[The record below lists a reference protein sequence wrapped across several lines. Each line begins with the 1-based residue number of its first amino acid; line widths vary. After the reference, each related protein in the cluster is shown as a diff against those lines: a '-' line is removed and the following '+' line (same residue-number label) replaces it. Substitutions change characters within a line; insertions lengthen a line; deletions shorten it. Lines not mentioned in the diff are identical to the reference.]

1 VDLLG
6 TAARRRAIGALSSRY
21 PGAVAISA
29 IGRAGFGELL
39 SALDQASR
47 GDTVSLEI
55 LVPYGSEGV
64 LAALRK
70 IGGVE
75 RTEYVEGGTKAWGWA
90 PRHAAGRFEEFAS
103 NGTS

>member
-1 VDLLG
+1 V
-6 TAARRRAIGALSSRY
+6 
-21 PGAVAISA
+21 
-29 IGRAGFGELL
+29 
-39 SALDQASR
+39 
-47 GDTVSLEI
+47 
-55 LVPYGSEGV
+55 VPYGSEGV

>member
-1 VDLLG
+1 M
-6 TAARRRAIGALSSRY
+6 RRQ
-21 PGAVAISA
+21 AISA
-29 IGRAGFGELL
+29 TNRSGFAELL
-39 SALDQASR
+39 GAMDQASR

-70 IGGVE
+70 VGGVE

-90 PRHAAGRFEEFAS
+90 PKHAAGRFQDFSSSE
-103 NGTS
+103 TSGSRRERLRPG